1 MLTAENLAARLAQGN
16 LATESDIGSFVK
28 RTDFDEKPKNL
39 NKKLTSNKTKHLLVQ
54 NELKNYKHLIQ
65 VFLLVKVTL
74 IMMEHN
80 FT

>member
-16 LATESDIGSFVK
+16 LATESDIGNFVK

>member
-1 MLTAENLAARLAQGN
+1 MLTVENLAARLAQGN
-16 LATESDIGSFVK
+16 LATESDIGNFVK